1 DARENKT
8 DPDILKRLPSNIP
21 VITLYNKIDLVNRA
35 PILQETTT
43 GCEIYLSLKPEKGL
57 DLLKDK
63 LKQSMG
69 YTENSDTV
77 FIARRRH
84 IDALNSADS
93 FVENALT
100 QLKTTMAGELIAE
113 DLRQAQNS
121 LAEITGTVSS
131 DDLLGKIFSNFC
143 IGK

>member
-1 DARENKT
+1 
-8 DPDILKRLPSNIP
+8 
-21 VITLYNKIDLVNRA
+21 YNKIDLINQSPKREDT
-35 PILQETTT
+35 LT

-84 IDALNSADS
+84 IEALNRAYG
-93 FVENALT
+93 FVGKALE
-100 QLKTTMAGELIAE
+100 QFQTTMAGELIAE

-121 LAEITGTVSS
+121 LAKITGTVSS
-131 DDLLGKIFSNFC
+131 DDLLGKIFSSFC